1 MLRWFEKSETS
12 SGNVVYSR
20 VRLARNLDA
29 YRFPQALSDTEGKE
43 VVKRLQTGL
52 KDLPADDGRGYEYAS
67 LEELKE
73 LDRMAL
79 RERRILNSGTVAKK
93 SPTGIILSEDES
105 TSFILNGDDHIRLQ
119 IMSPGL
125 HLDELWQRADRLD
138 DYVNTRFSYAYDEK
152 YGYLTS
158 YPTNVG
164 TGLRASAVLHLPTL
178 SMGKKFQ
185 NLLAEM
191 SRFGVSIRGVYG
203 EGSDNYGALYE
214 IASAV
219 LHLPTLSMG
228 KKFQN
233 LLAEMSRFGVSIR
246 GVYGEGSDNY
256 GALYEIANQK
266 TLGQS
271 EKEIIEL
278 VTKIARQLDGQEK
291 KVRKLALEN
300 HRLEREDEAYK
311 SYGVLKFA
319 RRLTRKDA
327 MIFLSQLMSGISDGL
342 LRTEEPCS
350 IYRLMLGIQTANL
363 QKLSSRPLSQE
374 ELDIA
379 RAAYLRTEL
388 PRLRDEA

>member
-1 MLRWFEKSETS
+1 MLRWFERAETS

-20 VRLARNLDA
+20 VRLARNWDA
-29 YRFPQALSDTEGKE
+29 YQFPQTLSDEEGRE

-52 KDLPADDGRGYEYAS
+52 KDLSQDDGRTYEYAC
-67 LEELKE
+67 LEDLRE

-93 SPTGIILSEDES
+93 SPTGIIISEDES

-119 IMSPGL
+119 IMSSGL

-164 TGLRASAVLHLPTL
+164 TGLRASV
-178 SMGKKFQ
+178 
-185 NLLAEM
+185 
-191 SRFGVSIRGVYG
+191 
-203 EGSDNYGALYE
+203 
-214 IASAV
+214 V

-291 KVRKLALEN
+291 KVRKMALES

-311 SYGVLKFA
+311 SYGVLKYA
-319 RRLTRKDA
+319 RRLSRKDA
-327 MIFLSQLMSGISDGL
+327 MVFLSQLMAGTADGL
-342 LRTEEPCS
+342 LHTQEPCS
-350 IYRLMLGIQTANL
+350 IYQLMLGIQTANL
-363 QKLSSRPLSQE
+363 QKLSSRPLNQE

-379 RAAYLRTEL
+379 RAAYLREEL
-388 PRLRDEA
+388 PELKEGL